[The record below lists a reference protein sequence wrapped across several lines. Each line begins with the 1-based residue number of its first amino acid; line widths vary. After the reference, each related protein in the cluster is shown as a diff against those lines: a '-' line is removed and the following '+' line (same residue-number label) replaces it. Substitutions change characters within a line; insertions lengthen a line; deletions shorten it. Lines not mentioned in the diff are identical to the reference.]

1 MSDKQQK
8 QPAKPAKAAKP
19 AKDANP
25 GSSGNSNTRPNASQM
40 EQTENTNVF
49 KQLFATLE
57 AEHQKLQDLEQR
69 RLRLTEEMKNLR
81 EMLQQENRR
90 LRSSSEEAQARK
102 NATAGS
108 AAAGAATSSPVAKK
122 SKSVQIAKQPPK
134 IANQHQMLDMI
145 DQGMDLNTL
154 DNQMAG
160 RAGKEKLQLLPAD
173 PSEPIGPQAS
183 EVLIQLID
191 SNSALRQLQTIEL
204 PALWHTPVSSVDL
217 ESFIQMSNTSV
228 AQSST
233 EESRDAA
240 DSAAAE

>member
-1 MSDKQQK
+1 MSDKQQQK
-8 QPAKPAKAAKP
+8 PAKPAKA

-69 RLRLTEEMKNLR
+69 RLKLTEEMKNLR
-81 EMLQQENRR
+81 DMLQQENRR
-90 LRSSSEEAQARK
+90 LRSSSEEAQARN
-102 NATAGS
+102 NASAGS
-108 AAAGAATSSPVAKK
+108 TSAGTVLSSLFGRK
-122 SKSVQIAKQPPK
+122 SKSVKIAKQPPK
-134 IANQHQMLDMI
+134 QIAHQHQMPDHI
-145 DQGMDLNTL
+145 DQGIHLNTL
-154 DNQMAG
+154 ENQMAG
-160 RAGKEKLQLLPAD
+160 RAGKEELQLMPAELC
-173 PSEPIGPQAS
+173 EPPGPQTS

-191 SNSALRQLQTIEL
+191 SSSAMRQLQTIEL

-217 ESFIQMSNTSV
+217 ESFLQMSNTSV

-233 EESRDAA
+233 DESRDA
-240 DSAAAE
+240 E